1 MDVKAEIVDSNL
13 ASMSDV
19 EFISS
24 LAVSRWPVVIKTKL
38 TKYVKERH
46 EHGRN
51 YVVNLCLI
59 IGGPEAGW
67 GARAHWV

>member
-1 MDVKAEIVDSNL
+1 MDVKAAIVASNL
-13 ASMSDV
+13 VAMSDV
-19 EFISS
+19 EFITS

-59 IGGPEAGW
+59 IGSL
-67 GARAHWV
+67 